1 MARVIRKTGAGK
13 QKLESILT
21 GLQGNKVGK
30 VGWFETAKYPDGT
43 PVAYVASIQEFGSP
57 QNGIHPRPFMRPTIA
72 KRALS
77 WKILAGQGA
86 RAMAQGKYSLS
97 QILDGIGQQAA
108 GDIARTISE
117 IQSPRLKDATV
128 KARMRRYADKRTVG
142 NLTKPLV
149 DTGYMISS
157 IQSTVEDK

>member
-1 MARVIRKTGAGK
+1 
-13 QKLESILT
+13 
-21 GLQGNKVGK
+21 
-30 VGWFETAKYPDGT
+30 
-43 PVAYVASIQEFGSP
+43 
-57 QNGIHPRPFMRPTIA
+57 
-72 KRALS
+72 
-77 WKILAGQGA
+77 
-86 RAMAQGKYSLS
+86 MAQGKYSLS